1 MRSIRFTRDFNFDH
15 RYAIIR
21 VEKKEKEE
29 RKEEIRT
36 FTNFEFNIP
45 KILIVPFLTFFP
57 VRVQIGDF

>member
-1 MRSIRFTRDFNFDH
+1 MQ
-15 RYAIIR
+15 
-21 VEKKEKEE
+21 
-29 RKEEIRT
+29 T